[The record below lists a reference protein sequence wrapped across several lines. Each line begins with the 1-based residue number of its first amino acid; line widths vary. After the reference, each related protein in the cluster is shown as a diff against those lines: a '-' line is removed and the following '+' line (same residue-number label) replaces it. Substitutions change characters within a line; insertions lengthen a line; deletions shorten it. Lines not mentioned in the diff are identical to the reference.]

1 MIAFQLFL
9 ITIFSVVYI
18 SASDIFSTSFITD
31 YEYGKLLYQNPRGI
45 SCIKC
50 HGVDAKGKTISTFTH
65 ITKNK
70 KKYRCTIKSP
80 NITNIDFDTFKATLD
95 PNIEKPKRK
104 FNKNQVCEKLIYGNS
119 MPTYFLTDEELNSI
133 YFYLTN
139 KQKYQE

>member
-1 MIAFQLFL
+1 MIPFQLFL
-9 ITIFSVVYI
+9 ITFFSVVYI
-18 SASDIFSTSFITD
+18 FASDIFSISFITD

-45 SCIKC
+45 SCTKC
-50 HGVDAKGKTISTFTH
+50 HGVNAKGKTISTFIH

-104 FNKNQVCEKLIYGNS
+104 FNKNQVCEKLIYGNV